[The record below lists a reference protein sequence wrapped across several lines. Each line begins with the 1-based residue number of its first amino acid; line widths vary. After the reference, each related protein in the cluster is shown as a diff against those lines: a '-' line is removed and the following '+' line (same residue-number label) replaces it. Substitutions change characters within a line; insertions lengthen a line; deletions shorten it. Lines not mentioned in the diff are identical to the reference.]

1 MAGESDR
8 RPGTA
13 RRQGAADLA
22 WQEFFLDPGLR
33 QLVGLALENNRD
45 LRQAALNVEAYRAL
59 HRIQRSELFPSVDAG
74 ASGVRQRLPDDLA
87 PTGESGVQ
95 SQYDVSLGVVYELDF
110 SGASAA

>member
-1 MAGESDR
+1 M
-8 RPGTA
+8 
-13 RRQGAADLA
+13 
-22 WQEFFLDPGLR
+22 
-33 QLVGLALENNRD
+33 
-45 LRQAALNVEAYRAL
+45 EAYRAL